1 MEGEAQGEGAVMLP
15 THRPCQAMEG
25 EMPHRGD
32 TPMAD
37 VRDCALAHIEAAERP
52 AAAGLRFILSTPTA
66 VPRARLLH
74 LLAAQYPTFAFADC
88 GAPPEPAAAPRELFR
103 SQNTGSVPSL
113 SLTLAIN

>member
-1 MEGEAQGEGAVMLP
+1 
-15 THRPCQAMEG
+15 MEG

-66 VPRARLLH
+66 VPRASTVVRRKPLCSSQARH
-74 LLAAQYPTFAFADC
+74 
-88 GAPPEPAAAPRELFR
+88 RER
-103 SQNTGSVPSL
+103 PSMD
-113 SLTLAIN
+113 

>member
-1 MEGEAQGEGAVMLP
+1 MEGEAQGKGAVVSP

-52 AAAGLRFILSTPTA
+52 AAAGLRFILSTPT
-66 VPRARLLH
+66 VRVRV
-74 LLAAQYPTFAFADC
+74 
-88 GAPPEPAAAPRELFR
+88 RVR
-103 SQNTGSVPSL
+103 VS
-113 SLTLAIN
+113 